1 MVEAVT
7 TEVRPERWA
16 LARSALRGG
25 ADRFR
30 ELLTT
35 VDPRA
40 MATRDWTVVDCAAHV
55 VAIALLYVALLDEGA
70 QRLDIPRLDEILSTT
85 NVDTIA
91 DVNAHVLRHF
101 PQRDPH
107 QLAAL
112 LGDAV
117 EAILRASADVPPQRP
132 VRWLGSSLVPV
143 CGVVSH
149 LVNELLVHGW
159 DMARAARRPWPLPD
173 ADAALYWELFFLG
186 MLRLDYGTLLNTSL
200 RMPPSPIA
208 VSFRSAYTP
217 EATIVLG
224 DRRVWIAPPGAP
236 YDVTVRFRPA
246 RFNLMLFGRVST
258 LHAAL
263 RRDVVV
269 GGPRPWRLPAFLRV
283 VHMPNGRLAPPTTTT
298 N

>member
-1 MVEAVT
+1 
-7 TEVRPERWA
+7 
-16 LARSALRGG
+16 
-25 ADRFR
+25 
-30 ELLTT
+30 
-35 VDPRA
+35 
-40 MATRDWTVVDCAAHV
+40 MATPDWTVAESAAHV
-55 VAIALLYVALLDEGA
+55 LAIAMLYVTMVDESAEAVDVPGLA
-70 QRLDIPRLDEILSTT
+70 EMMSTT
-85 NVDTIA
+85 NVDTVA
-91 DVNAHVLRHF
+91 DVNTHVLRHF
-101 PQRDPH
+101 PERDPH
-107 QLAAL
+107 ELSAL

-117 EAILRASADVPPQRP
+117 DRILAATEHTPPHTP

-159 DMARAARRPWPLPD
+159 DIARAARQPWPMSD
-173 ADAALYWELFFLG
+173 ADAALFWELFFLG

-200 RMPPSPIA
+200 PMPSSPIA

-224 DRRVWIAPPGAP
+224 DRRVWIAPPGSP

-246 RFNLMLFGRVST
+246 RFNLMLFGRVRT
-258 LHAAL
+258 LNAVL

-283 VHMPNGRLAPPTTTT
+283 VHMPNGRPAPRTTATTPTP
-298 N
+298 